1 LFSSFKKS
9 EIICKEY
16 IRDILCNLISFP
28 SVRGSEGDV
37 NRYLYNLL
45 KDQCDE
51 IEMRYIKDFIVN
63 DQDYAFPIENHT
75 YQNNPNLFARIK
87 GNGGGKSVVFNTHV
101 DVVPPSTGQEDP
113 FNPIIKA
120 DRVFGRGACDAKGQ
134 IAVLVRLIQMLKEQ
148 NLPLKGDLIFNFVI
162 EEECGGNGTLS
173 MIRDGIK
180 ADAAIVMEPS
190 GMAIVPAVRGAVWF
204 EIIVYGKSG
213 HSGSSGNTV
222 SAIKKAYEVI
232 QILENYH
239 DRLLNESRGFNPLF
253 DQFQNP
259 MPVTFGDLHSGV
271 WPAITPSK
279 AVLRGVFG
287 FLPNKNRNQIKEEM
301 ENEIRTYGDDWLK
314 NNFEINFNML
324 HSDGNVIDINHP
336 LVESLKSS
344 VEYFGYEGK
353 ITAMPASC
361 DAWLY
366 NNQLKI
372 PTVVFGPGSLKYAHS
387 NEEQISVNEIIDA
400 SNILLD
406 FIKNFCN

>member
-1 LFSSFKKS
+1 M
-9 EIICKEY
+9 
-16 IRDILCNLISFP
+16 
-28 SVRGSEGDV
+28 
-37 NRYLYNLL
+37 